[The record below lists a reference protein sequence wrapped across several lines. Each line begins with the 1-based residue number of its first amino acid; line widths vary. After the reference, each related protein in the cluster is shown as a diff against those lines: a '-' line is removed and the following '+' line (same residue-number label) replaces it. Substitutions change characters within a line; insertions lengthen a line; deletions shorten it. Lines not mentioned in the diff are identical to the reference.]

1 MEAHRIKRAF
11 RGRAPQLRLYLC
23 TGMAPRAILGASE
36 RDGEV
41 VASEGD
47 KGERAIGIVKRN
59 TWHSDSVAR
68 REARQ
73 GTVRARYTWV
83 RGDAAQTPE
92 TWEVG
97 CQMGYDGRGR

>member
-11 RGRAPQLRLYLC
+11 CWRAPQLRLYLC

-73 GTVRARYTWV
+73 GTR
-83 RGDAAQTPE
+83 
-92 TWEVG
+92 
-97 CQMGYDGRGR
+97 